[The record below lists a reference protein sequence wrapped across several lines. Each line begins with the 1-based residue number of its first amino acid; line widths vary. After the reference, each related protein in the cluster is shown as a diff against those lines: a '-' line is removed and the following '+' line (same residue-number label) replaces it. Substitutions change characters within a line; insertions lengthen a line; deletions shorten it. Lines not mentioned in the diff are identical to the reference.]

1 MSAATIRPRPRTAS
15 TPGSSRSDSASS
27 SAQLAHAREQ
37 RRVVEHV
44 ERGVRGGGDHGAA
57 GERRAV
63 VAGREHVGEPLAGDQ
78 RADRQPA
85 ASAFA
90 IVIASGTTPVAS

>member
-1 MSAATIRPRPRTAS
+1 MSAATIRPRPRTA
-15 TPGSSRSDSASS
+15 THAGQL
-27 SAQLAHAREQ
+27 AQRLAQPVAELAHAREQ
-37 RRVVEHV
+37 RRVLEHV
-44 ERGVRGGGDHGAA
+44 ERGVRGGGDDRAA

-85 ASAFA
+85 AERL
-90 IVIASGTTPVAS
+90 GRP